1 MAKSHTIAG
10 IEVTPDQLRVAVVQP
25 SREGVAVLAT
35 RCYEVKDGAY
45 NQRAAEICEFLARH
59 SRPAVLHFSLS
70 LPAAMV
76 RVIELPSADEAT
88 LDQMVGFEIERHV
101 PLRATEMQRDYCV
114 LSPSDEGMCRLLVVV
129 VPTEVMQRVQQLRDE
144 ICIHGRFVKRAT
156 CSLTSL
162 AEVNAAC
169 DGIRREEKIG
179 VIDARLA
186 QAEITL
192 TDQRRHF
199 VKRTLIGVDED
210 RLLAEF
216 RRAQVAFES
225 MCETKGLDRVC
236 VGGDRAEEIASA
248 LVKSGIPCTLF
259 TSEGVFAEVENGRWV
274 ATPFFG
280 AVAAALQDTTAR
292 FSVNLFKQRDARRR
306 LRQRKAGTVALGLL
320 LFSCVGT
327 LAFFFSRGA
336 IERKENELQQLTAQ
350 VHALHASM
358 AKRSEKDE
366 EDIPAQ
372 LVASLAT
379 QARRSSFAYLE
390 TLRTLSRELPEKVW
404 LTGLEGRGEN
414 SSEERLVQINLKG
427 LAKSNDLIGKTI
439 EALAASQT
447 FTEVELV
454 STRAAKIGDREVFE
468 FELRCVLK

>member
-1 MAKSHTIAG
+1 
-10 IEVTPDQLRVAVVQP
+10 
-25 SREGVAVLAT
+25 
-35 RCYEVKDGAY
+35 
-45 NQRAAEICEFLARH
+45 
-59 SRPAVLHFSLS
+59 
-70 LPAAMV
+70 
-76 RVIELPSADEAT
+76 
-88 LDQMVGFEIERHV
+88 
-101 PLRATEMQRDYCV
+101 
-114 LSPSDEGMCRLLVVV
+114 
-129 VPTEVMQRVQQLRDE
+129 
-144 ICIHGRFVKRAT
+144 
-156 CSLTSL
+156 
-162 AEVNAAC
+162 
-169 DGIRREEKIG
+169 
-179 VIDARLA
+179 
-186 QAEITL
+186 
-192 TDQRRHF
+192 
-199 VKRTLIGVDED
+199 VDED